1 MAQKRILI
9 KLSGE
14 ALGEGCDNHWSIK
27 ILESTSKNIL
37 RLVEL
42 GYSIVVVIGGGNIY
56 RGVDSDAILSKVS
69 SDYIGMLATVM
80 NGIVLKNAFQ
90 KYNIPCHHLTSLDIP
105 KICEP
110 YSYTKALN
118 HLDAGKLVIISGGTG
133 NPLCTTDTASIQRAI
148 ETNCSE
154 ILKATNTDGVYS
166 SDPKKRKD
174 AKRFDKISYDEILT
188 KRLKVMDMISVL
200 MAEEYKVPIKVFR
213 MGNDFLS
220 VIENRGKF
228 TLIS

>member
-1 MAQKRILI
+1 MSKKRILI

-14 ALGEGCDNHWSIK
+14 ALGEGCDNHWSLK
-27 ILESTSKNIL
+27 ILESTSQNIL
-37 RLVEL
+37 RLL
-42 GYSIVVVIGGGNIY
+42 QQGYSIVVVIGGGNIY
-56 RGVDSDAILSKVS
+56 RGVNGDSLLSKVS

-90 KYNIPCHHLTSLDIP
+90 KYNIACHHLTSLDIP
-105 KICEP
+105 KICES
-110 YSYTKALN
+110 YSYSKALK
-118 HLDAGKLVIISGGTG
+118 HLNAHKLVIISGGTG

-148 ETNCSE
+148 ETNCFE

-166 SDPKKRKD
+166 SDPNKHKD
-174 AKRFDKISYDEILT
+174 AKRFDKISYDEILN
-188 KRLKVMDMISVL
+188 KRLKVMDMVSVL
-200 MAEEYKVPIKVFR
+200 MAEEYRIPIKVFK

-220 VIENRGKF
+220 VVENKGKF